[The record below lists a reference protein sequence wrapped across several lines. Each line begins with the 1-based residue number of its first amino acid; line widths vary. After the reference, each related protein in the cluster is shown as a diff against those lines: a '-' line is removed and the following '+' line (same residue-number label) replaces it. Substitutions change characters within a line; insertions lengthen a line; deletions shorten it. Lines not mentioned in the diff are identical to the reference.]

1 MPALAEL
8 LKKKDAP
15 GNLYKSTVENTLFF
29 NCEQVCLVKKI
40 VKISNKNYNYWISK
54 EVEDK
59 VIDKRLLRQ
68 ELYALN
74 DQFDWKMEPIFIY
87 YDNLS
92 FDQYTRFTMKLG
104 NNDLLEG
111 ALFKKN
117 KEYYITS
124 MSCFVDPTVDVKKTT
139 AIW

>member
-1 MPALAEL
+1 
-8 LKKKDAP
+8 
-15 GNLYKSTVENTLFF
+15 
-29 NCEQVCLVKKI
+29 
-40 VKISNKNYNYWISK
+40 
-54 EVEDK
+54 
-59 VIDKRLLRQ
+59 
-68 ELYALN
+68 
-74 DQFDWKMEPIFIY
+74 MEPIFIY

-124 MSCFVDPTVDVKKTT
+124 MSCFVDPTVDVKKLPQSDNIKEIPDL
-139 AIW
+139 ANVISADGVDFGYKNDI